1 MILRQRDTYV
11 NNLAKCLVDGQ
22 TLRTV
27 PALIKRIIQ
36 EDAWRERVVSQTGE
50 VARFK
55 RFKDFVEAY
64 PPEGLHTTISLLLDI
79 CKTYED
85 TVAYDL
91 ISQVESGR
99 RGAPPGNQNA
109 SKTNDNNINICFGD
123 NDRETGT
130 GTSTTYTMRRLAKDA
145 PEYHAKVIDGEMTAN
160 KAMVAAGLRV
170 PPFQMPQDPSK
181 AGAYLAQRVDREWME
196 EMLDVFY
203 AQIVG

>member
-79 CKTYED
+79 CKTYDD

-91 ISQVESGR
+91 ISQVESGG
-99 RGAPPGNQNA
+99 RGNPTGNNQHKAGNH
-109 SKTNDNNINICFGD
+109 NNIMISSGD
-123 NDRETGT
+123 SGATQ
-130 GTSTTYTMRRLAKDA
+130 GTSSTYTMRRLAKDA